1 MSTPM
6 MSAPS
11 LASRS
16 ACERPWPRAMPEM
29 NATLP
34 SSVPMIPFPSSDD
47 RDALDLEELLEARAS
62 AFLAEAGKAHPADR
76 PGPAGVGRPFAQSL
90 AGGQFVGEPVCPAQV
105 AGLDVRGKPVLGAVG
120 DRDGV
125 LLGAERRDGKHRPED
140 FPLGELRPRV
150 ELGE

>member
-62 AFLAEAGKAHPADR
+62 AFLAEAGKADPAER
-76 PGPAGVGRPFAQSL
+76 PVHAEVGCPVDQDL
-90 AGGQFVGEPVCPAQV
+90 AGDQFVSEPVCPAQV
-105 AGLDVRGKPVLGAVG
+105 AGLDVGGKPVLGTVG
-120 DRDGV
+120 VRDGF
-125 LLGAERRDGKHRPED
+125 L
-140 FPLGELRPRV
+140 
-150 ELGE
+150 